1 LYGGCTSCYYWNRI
15 NHIDCYTKKN
25 NAEFGLYIGIAA
37 SIVIFF
43 IIMDKLGVI
52 MDLLSTLTNLIN
64 VSDIYL
70 KILLQIIGIGFIT
83 EFGAQLCKDAGQQA
97 IASKIEMVG
106 KIMILIISMPV
117 ILSIVNLITDI
128 LIF

>member
-1 LYGGCTSCYYWNRI
+1 MEAVQVVIIGIVSTILI
-15 NHIDCYTKKN
+15 VVLKKT
-25 NAEFGLYIGIAA
+25 NAEFSIYIGIAA

-43 IIMDKLGVI
+43 IIIDKLSVI
-52 MDLLSTLTNLIN
+52 LDLMSRITGLIN
-64 VSDIYL
+64 INDIYI
-70 KILLQIIGIGFIT
+70 KILLQILGIAFIT

-117 ILSIVNLITDI
+117 ILSIINMITNI
-128 LIF
+128 LV

>member
-1 LYGGCTSCYYWNRI
+1 MEVVQVVIIGIVSTILI
-15 NHIDCYTKKN
+15 VILKKN

>member
-1 LYGGCTSCYYWNRI
+1 MEAVQVVIIGIVSTILI
-15 NHIDCYTKKN
+15 VILKKN
-25 NAEFGLYIGIAA
+25 NAEFGIYIGIAA

-43 IIMDKLGVI
+43 VIIDKLGI
-52 MDLLSTLTNLIN
+52 ILDFISRISSLIN
-64 VSDIYL
+64 ISDIYI
-70 KILLQIIGIGFIT
+70 KILLQILGIAFIT

-117 ILSIVNLITDI
+117 ILSIINMISDI
-128 LIF
+128 LI

>member
-1 LYGGCTSCYYWNRI
+1 MEAVQVVIIGIVSTILI
-15 NHIDCYTKKN
+15 VILKKN
-25 NAEFGLYIGIAA
+25 NAEFGIYIGIAA

-43 IIMDKLGVI
+43 IIIDKLGI
-52 MDLLSTLTNLIN
+52 MIDFISRISSLIN
-64 VSDIYL
+64 ISDIYI
-70 KILLQIIGIGFIT
+70 KILLQILGIAFIT

-117 ILSIVNLITDI
+117 ILSIINMISDI
-128 LIF
+128 LM